1 MAEEDPLQYLKDRIK
16 EDANRRS
23 RAAALPL
30 DNAPE
35 TYMGASVKELA
46 EEQSEGGAAVRPP
59 LSVSPARRK
68 SRVGEEEEAAEKP
81 KPEGKQQEEEKEDKT
96 TGGGKGPETAI
107 ASDEDGAP
115 RKPRT
120 KKLDRSRA
128 RQTSLVTKILSQDVS
143 IPLDEGE
150 ERKDEADRRDENQA
164 VKEMNVAAAA
174 AATSSPEE
182 ELRKEVEQLEDQLEE
197 ATEQLEDYDVL
208 CGRLLGA
215 KKPSARNLAIYIG
228 ELRDAVEDA
237 ESYKEKLRS
246 TSGELVLIKADM
258 ENMQRQTEGAK
269 EEIRQLHSELE
280 AAQARLANFEAAQDA
295 NTKVTDDEERLQ
307 TLEATLASRDEEV
320 ERLRKELAELKEMPS
335 SLEEENALYR
345 QAEEDLEAMETM
357 LREQEEFMAKLEADM
372 EKNLQAL
379 PPSLREAFLKE
390 KERMLTS
397 LGERVTDKEEE
408 REKSLSTKEDS
419 VVSLGESLPSKS
431 GSPSPKTSPPLK
443 KPPSSSPTGGE
454 EEVRSSPAGAPVPA
468 PKMKSFAE
476 AAVNTAE

>member
-59 LSVSPARRK
+59 LSVSPARTK
-68 SRVGEEEEAAEKP
+68 SRVGEEEEAAERP
-81 KPEGKQQEEEKEDKT
+81 KPEGKQQEGEKEDKT
-96 TGGGKGPETAI
+96 TGGGEEPETAI

-143 IPLDEGE
+143 IPLDGGE
-150 ERKDEADRRDENQA
+150 ERKDEADRKGENQA
-164 VKEMNVAAAA
+164 AEEMNVAAA
-174 AATSSPEE
+174 SSPEV

-295 NTKVTDDEERLQ
+295 NAKVTDDEGRLQ

-390 KERMLTS
+390 KERVLAS
-397 LGERVTDKEEE
+397 LGERVTEKEEE

-419 VVSLGESLPSKS
+419 VVSLGESLPAKS
-431 GSPSPKTSPPLK
+431 GSPSPKTSPSLK

-454 EEVRSSPAGAPVPA
+454 EEVRSSPAVAPVPA
-468 PKMKSFAE
+468 PEMKSFAE